1 MTSRRPP
8 SGGRALTL
16 AGGRGMG
23 RRVFR
28 RALPLLLL
36 LLAAPALAERPVVIA
51 HRGASGWLPEHTLE
65 AFRLALRQGADFL
78 EPDLFLS
85 ADGVLVIR
93 HDRALNETTEVARL
107 AESDPALDALA
118 TLSPS
123 GAREWL
129 VDRLPWAVIARLPAR
144 ARAHPLYAD
153 PSRSPHWPPGARF
166 AVIRLADLLDLLAE
180 RARAGRAVGLYPEV
194 KAIPGEAEANRR
206 AARALLAELADPRW
220 GGIFAPGGAVPVI
233 LQSFDRDILA
243 EFAAGSTLPRVLLG
257 RCPRDAAEASAAARI
272 AEGVGVPVRGLTAEC
287 VARARAAGLFVHA
300 STLGADSEEIAAILR
315 LGVQGVFANH
325 PDVAVAVRERLFP
338 R

>member
-1 MTSRRPP
+1 
-8 SGGRALTL
+8 
-16 AGGRGMG
+16 
-23 RRVFR
+23 VFR
-28 RALPLLLL
+28 RALLLLLL

-107 AESDPALDALA
+107 AESDPALEALA
-118 TLSPS
+118 TLSPA

-129 VDRLPWAVIARLPAR
+129 VDRLPWPQIARLPAR
-144 ARAHPLYAD
+144 SRPHPLYAD
-153 PSRSPHWPPGARF
+153 PARSPYWPAGARF
-166 AVIRLADLLDLLAE
+166 SVIRLPELLELLAGQ
-180 RARAGRAVGLYPEV
+180 ARSGRVVGLYPEV
-194 KAIPGEAEANRR
+194 KAIPGEPEANRR

-220 GGIFAPGGAVPVI
+220 GGLFSPGGAVPVI

-243 EFAAGSTLPRVLLG
+243 EFAAASALPRVLLG
-257 RCPRDAAEASAAARI
+257 RCPRDAAEASAAARL
-272 AEGVGVPVRGLTAEC
+272 AQGVGVPVRGLDAAC

-300 STLGADSEEIAAILR
+300 YTLGADAAEIAAVFALD
-315 LGVQGVFANH
+315 VQGVFANH